1 MKFQIATYRRSAAID
16 KLFEVKMEGIYTAV
30 CRPFPWSEEKPIWAT
45 GYSPEQARA
54 RLTILLQKHL
64 NSSYPELEVTEVELT
79 ISEEARAR
87 MAESLRTEG

>member
-1 MKFQIATYRRSAAID
+1 MKFQVVTYRRSAAID
-16 KLFEVKMEGIYTAV
+16 KLFGVKMEGIYTAV

-54 RLTILLQKHL
+54 RLTILLQNHL
-64 NSSYPELEVTEVELT
+64 DWSYPELEVTEVELE

-87 MAESLRTEG
+87 VAASLRGEG